1 MLAAQDEGRFARLA
15 ALLEQRAAAYGRI
28 KHHLDVTHLSPEE
41 AAKRISE
48 WANGES

>member
-15 ALLEQRAAAYGRI
+15 ALLEQRAPAYDRI
-28 KHHLDVTHLSPEE
+28 KHHLDVTCLSPDE

-48 WANGES
+48 WVNSEC